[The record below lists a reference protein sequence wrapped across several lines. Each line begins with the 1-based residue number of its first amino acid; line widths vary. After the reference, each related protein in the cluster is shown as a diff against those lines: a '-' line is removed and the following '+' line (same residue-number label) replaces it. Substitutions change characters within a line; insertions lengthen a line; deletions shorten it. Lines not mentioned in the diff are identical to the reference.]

1 MCEAVFSHHTALPDN
16 ISPKGEDGYRNRLCC
31 EAAELQEIESYFW
44 EEIISEEDLIAKL
57 KQNRPLNV
65 KAGFDPTAPDLHL
78 GHTVVLQKMKHF
90 QELGHNVTFLIGD
103 FTGMIG
109 DPTGKSETRKPLI
122 KEQVLANAETYKE
135 QVFKILDPEKT
146 KICFNSAWLEPLTM
160 KETLSLMAKFTVA
173 RIIERDDFQK
183 RYKSG
188 EPIGMHE
195 FMYPIMQ
202 GFDSV
207 NMNAD
212 IELGGTDQKFNLL
225 VGRDLLRQ
233 YGKEAQVA
241 ITMPIIE
248 GLDGVQKMSKSLG
261 NYVGISESPKDM
273 FGKLMSISDELMFR
287 YYTLLSD
294 MSLKDIEKM
303 KQDIETGDFPMT
315 AKKNLAKEI
324 VSRYH
329 GTKAGVEAEEE
340 FVRVFSNKNVP
351 TDIQEYKIQGCFL
364 DIILALNF
372 ASSKSEARRLAE
384 QGGIHFEN
392 EKVYDLTTAPEHE
405 GILKVGKRKFAKLI
419 K

>member
-1 MCEAVFSHHTALPDN
+1 MHD
-16 ISPKGEDGYRNRLCC
+16 
-31 EAAELQEIESYFW
+31 IESQL
-44 EEIISEEDLIAKL
+44 ELIKRGTAEIISEEDLIAKL

-303 KQDIETGDFPMT
+303 KQDIETGDFHPMT

-329 GTKAGVEAEEE
+329 GTKAGVEPEEE

>member
-1 MCEAVFSHHTALPDN
+1 MEDINTQLELIRRGTA
-16 ISPKGEDGYRNRLCC
+16 
-31 EAAELQEIESYFW
+31 
-44 EEIISEEDLIAKL
+44 EIISEEDLIAKL
-57 KQNRPLNV
+57 KENRPLNV

-109 DPTGKSETRKPLI
+109 DPTGKSETRKPLT

-146 KICFNSAWLEPLTM
+146 KICFNSSWLEPMTM

-183 RYKSG
+183 RYKAG

-202 GFDSV
+202 GYDSV
-207 NMNAD
+207 CMNAD

-233 YGKEAQVA
+233 YGKQAQIA

-273 FGKLMSISDELMFR
+273 FGKLMSITDELMFR

-294 MSLKDIEKM
+294 MSLADIEKM
-303 KQDIETGDFPMT
+303 KKDIETGDFHPMQ
-315 AKKNLAKEI
+315 AKKNLAREI
-324 VSRYH
+324 VTRYH
-329 GTKAGVEAEEE
+329 GAQAGLDAEEE
-340 FVRVFSNKNVP
+340 FVRIFSNRNTP
-351 TDIQEYKIQGCFL
+351 TDIQEYKISGNFL

-384 QGGIHFEN
+384 QGGVHFEN
-392 EKVYDLTTAPEHE
+392 EKIYDLKIIPDHE
-405 GILKVGKRKFAKLI
+405 GILKVGKRKFAKLV

>member
-1 MCEAVFSHHTALPDN
+1 MQD
-16 ISPKGEDGYRNRLCC
+16 
-31 EAAELQEIESYFW
+31 IESQL
-44 EEIISEEDLIAKL
+44 ELIKRGTAEIISEEDLIAKL

-90 QELGHNVTFLIGD
+90 RELGHNVTFLIGD

-109 DPTGKSETRKPLI
+109 DPTGKSETRKPLT

-183 RYKSG
+183 RYKAG

-207 NMNAD
+207 NMNTD

-273 FGKLMSISDELMFR
+273 FGKLMSITDELMFR
-287 YYTLLSD
+287 YYELLSD
-294 MSLKDIEKM
+294 MSLKDIAKM
-303 KQDIETGDFPMT
+303 KQDIETGDFHPMT

-340 FVRVFSNKNVP
+340 FVRVFSNKNIP

-384 QGGIHFEN
+384 QGGVHFEN
-392 EKVYDLTTAPEHE
+392 EKVYDLTLTPEHD

>member
-1 MCEAVFSHHTALPDN
+1 MHD
-16 ISPKGEDGYRNRLCC
+16 
-31 EAAELQEIESYFW
+31 IESQL
-44 EEIISEEDLIAKL
+44 ELIKRGTAEIISEEDLIAKL

-303 KQDIETGDFPMT
+303 KQDIETGDFHTMT

>member
-1 MCEAVFSHHTALPDN
+1 MQD
-16 ISPKGEDGYRNRLCC
+16 
-31 EAAELQEIESYFW
+31 IESQL
-44 EEIISEEDLIAKL
+44 ELIKRGTAEIISEEDLIAKL

-109 DPTGKSETRKPLI
+109 DPTGKSETRKPLT

-160 KETLSLMAKFTVA
+160 KEILSLMAKFTVA

-183 RYKSG
+183 RYKAG

-207 NMNAD
+207 NMNTD

-273 FGKLMSISDELMFR
+273 FGKLMSITDELMFR

-303 KQDIETGDFPMT
+303 KQDIETGDFHPMT
-315 AKKNLAKEI
+315 AKKNLAREI

-340 FVRVFSNKNVP
+340 FVRVFSNKNIP

-384 QGGIHFEN
+384 QGGVHFEN
-392 EKVYDLTTAPEHE
+392 EKVYDLTLTPEHD

>member
-1 MCEAVFSHHTALPDN
+1 MQD
-16 ISPKGEDGYRNRLCC
+16 
-31 EAAELQEIESYFW
+31 IESQL
-44 EEIISEEDLIAKL
+44 ELIKRGTAEIISEEDLIAKL

-109 DPTGKSETRKPLI
+109 DPTGKSETRKPLT

-146 KICFNSAWLEPLTM
+146 KICFNSSWLEPMTM

-183 RYKSG
+183 RYKAG

-202 GFDSV
+202 GYDSV
-207 NMNAD
+207 CMNAD

-233 YGKEAQVA
+233 YGKQAQIA

-261 NYVGISESPKDM
+261 NYVGIYESHKDM
-273 FGKLMSISDELMFR
+273 FGKLMSITDELMFR

-294 MSLKDIEKM
+294 MSLADIEKM
-303 KQDIETGDFPMT
+303 KKDIETGDFHPMQ
-315 AKKNLAKEI
+315 AKKNLAREI
-324 VSRYH
+324 VTRYH
-329 GTKAGVEAEEE
+329 GAQAGLDAEEE
-340 FVRVFSNKNVP
+340 FVRIFSNRNTP
-351 TDIQEYKIQGCFL
+351 TDIQEYKISGNFL

-384 QGGIHFEN
+384 QGGVHFEN
-392 EKVYDLTTAPEHE
+392 EKIYDLTITPDHE
-405 GILKVGKRKFAKLI
+405 GILKVGKRKFAKLV

>member
-1 MCEAVFSHHTALPDN
+1 MHD
-16 ISPKGEDGYRNRLCC
+16 
-31 EAAELQEIESYFW
+31 IESQL
-44 EEIISEEDLIAKL
+44 ELIKRGTAEIISEEDLIAKL

-109 DPTGKSETRKPLI
+109 DPTGKSETRKPLT

-294 MSLKDIEKM
+294 MSLKYIEKM
-303 KQDIETGDFPMT
+303 KQDIETGDFHPMT

>member
-1 MCEAVFSHHTALPDN
+1 MQDIATQLELIKRGTA
-16 ISPKGEDGYRNRLCC
+16 
-31 EAAELQEIESYFW
+31 
-44 EEIISEEDLIAKL
+44 EIISEEDLVAKL
-57 KQNRPLNV
+57 KENRPLNV

-90 QELGHNVTFLIGD
+90 QELGHNVSFLIGD

-109 DPTGKSETRKPLI
+109 DPTGKSETRKPLT

-146 KICFNSAWLEPLTM
+146 KICFNSAWLEILTM
-160 KETLSLMAKFTVA
+160 KEVLSLMGKFTVA

-183 RYKSG
+183 RYKAG

-207 NMNAD
+207 NMD
-212 IELGGTDQKFNLL
+212 TDVELGGTDQKFNLL

-233 YGKEAQVA
+233 YGKQAQVA

-273 FGKLMSISDELMFR
+273 FGKLMSITDELMFR

-294 MSLKDIEKM
+294 MSMQDIEKM
-303 KQDIETGDFPMT
+303 KHDIETGDFHPMT

-324 VSRYH
+324 VARYH

-340 FVRVFSNKNVP
+340 FVRVFSNKNIP
-351 TDIQEYKIQGCFL
+351 TDITEYKINGNFL
-364 DIILALNF
+364 DIIVSLNF

-392 EKVYDLTTAPEHE
+392 EKIYDLTLIPEHD
-405 GILKVGKRKFAKLI
+405 GILKVGKRKFAKLV

>member
-1 MCEAVFSHHTALPDN
+1 MQD
-16 ISPKGEDGYRNRLCC
+16 
-31 EAAELQEIESYFW
+31 IESQL
-44 EEIISEEDLIAKL
+44 ELIKRGTAEIISEEDLIAKL

-109 DPTGKSETRKPLI
+109 DPTGKSETRKPLT

-160 KETLSLMAKFTVA
+160 KESLSLMAKFTVA

-183 RYKSG
+183 RYKAG

-273 FGKLMSISDELMFR
+273 FGKLMSITDELMFR
-287 YYTLLSD
+287 YYELLSD

-303 KQDIETGDFPMT
+303 KQDIETGDFHPMT

-324 VSRYH
+324 VTRYH
-329 GTKAGVEAEEE
+329 GTKAGIEAEEE
-340 FVRVFSNKNVP
+340 FVRVFSNKNIP

-384 QGGIHFEN
+384 QGGVHFEN
-392 EKVYDLTTAPEHE
+392 EKVYDLTLTPEHE

>member
-1 MCEAVFSHHTALPDN
+1 MEDINTQLELIRRGTA
-16 ISPKGEDGYRNRLCC
+16 
-31 EAAELQEIESYFW
+31 
-44 EEIISEEDLIAKL
+44 EIISEEDLIAKL
-57 KQNRPLNV
+57 KENRPLNV

-109 DPTGKSETRKPLI
+109 DPTGKSETRKPLT

-135 QVFKILDPEKT
+135 QVFKILDQEKT
-146 KICFNSAWLEPLTM
+146 KICFNSSWLEPITM

-183 RYKSG
+183 RYKAG

-202 GFDSV
+202 GYDSV
-207 NMNAD
+207 CMNAD

-233 YGKEAQVA
+233 YGKQAQIA

-273 FGKLMSISDELMFR
+273 FGKIMSITDELMFR

-294 MSLKDIEKM
+294 MSLADIEKM
-303 KQDIETGDFPMT
+303 KKDIETGDFHPMQ
-315 AKKNLAKEI
+315 AKKNLAREI
-324 VSRYH
+324 VTRYH
-329 GTKAGVEAEEE
+329 GAQAGLDAEEE
-340 FVRVFSNKNVP
+340 FVRIFSNRNTP
-351 TDIQEYKIQGCFL
+351 TDIQEYKISGNFL

-384 QGGIHFEN
+384 QGGVHFEN
-392 EKVYDLTTAPEHE
+392 EKIYDLTITPDHE
-405 GILKVGKRKFAKLI
+405 GILKVGKRKFAKLV

>member
-1 MCEAVFSHHTALPDN
+1 MHD
-16 ISPKGEDGYRNRLCC
+16 
-31 EAAELQEIESYFW
+31 IESQL
-44 EEIISEEDLIAKL
+44 ELIKRGTAEIISEEDLIAKL

-188 EPIGMHE
+188 EHIGMHE

-303 KQDIETGDFPMT
+303 KQDIETGDFHPMT

>member
-1 MCEAVFSHHTALPDN
+1 MQD
-16 ISPKGEDGYRNRLCC
+16 
-31 EAAELQEIESYFW
+31 IESQL
-44 EEIISEEDLIAKL
+44 ELIKRGTAEIISEEDLIAKL
-57 KQNRPLNV
+57 KENRPLNV

-103 FTGMIG
+103 FTGMVG
-109 DPTGKSETRKPLI
+109 DPTGKSETRKPLT

-183 RYKSG
+183 RYKAG

-207 NMNAD
+207 NMNTD

-233 YGKEAQVA
+233 YGKQAQVA

-273 FGKLMSISDELMFR
+273 FGKLMSITDELMFR
-287 YYTLLSD
+287 YYELLSD
-294 MSLKDIEKM
+294 MSLKDIAKM
-303 KQDIETGDFPMT
+303 KQDIETGDFHPMT

-329 GTKAGVEAEEE
+329 GAKAGAEAEEE
-340 FVRVFSNKNVP
+340 FVRVFSNKNIP
-351 TDIQEYKIQGCFL
+351 TDIQEYKIHGCFL
-364 DIILALNF
+364 DIMLALNF

-384 QGGIHFEN
+384 QGGVHFEN
-392 EKVYDLTTAPEHE
+392 EKVYDLTLTPEHE

>member
-1 MCEAVFSHHTALPDN
+1 MQD
-16 ISPKGEDGYRNRLCC
+16 
-31 EAAELQEIESYFW
+31 IESQL
-44 EEIISEEDLIAKL
+44 ELIKRGTAEIISEEDLIAKL

-109 DPTGKSETRKPLI
+109 DPTGKSETRKPLT

-146 KICFNSAWLEPLTM
+146 KMCFNSAWLEPLTM

-183 RYKSG
+183 RYKAG

-207 NMNAD
+207 NMNTD

-273 FGKLMSISDELMFR
+273 FGKLMSITDELMFR

-303 KQDIETGDFPMT
+303 KQDIETGDFHPMT

-340 FVRVFSNKNVP
+340 FVRVFSNKNIP

-384 QGGIHFEN
+384 QGGVHFEN
-392 EKVYDLTTAPEHE
+392 EKVYDLTLTPEHD

>member
-1 MCEAVFSHHTALPDN
+1 MQD
-16 ISPKGEDGYRNRLCC
+16 
-31 EAAELQEIESYFW
+31 IESQLALIKRGTA
-44 EEIISEEDLIAKL
+44 EIISEEDLIAKL

-109 DPTGKSETRKPLI
+109 DPTGKSETRKPLT
-122 KEQVLANAETYKE
+122 KEQVIANAETYKE

-146 KICFNSAWLEPLTM
+146 KICFNSTWLEPLTM

-183 RYKSG
+183 RYKAG

-207 NMNAD
+207 NMNTD
-212 IELGGTDQKFNLL
+212 VELGGTDQKFNLL

-261 NYVGISESPKDM
+261 NYVGISESPKEM
-273 FGKLMSISDELMFR
+273 FGKLMSITDDLMFR
-287 YYTLLSD
+287 YYELLSD
-294 MSLKDIEKM
+294 MSLQDIEKM
-303 KQDIETGDFPMT
+303 KKDIETGDFHPMT

-324 VSRYH
+324 VARYH
-329 GTKAGVEAEEE
+329 GTKAGAEAEEE
-340 FVRVFSNKNVP
+340 FVRVFSNNNIPK
-351 TDIQEYKIQGCFL
+351 DIEEYKIQGTFL

-392 EKVYDLTTAPEHE
+392 EKIYDLTTVPDHE

>member
-1 MCEAVFSHHTALPDN
+1 MQD
-16 ISPKGEDGYRNRLCC
+16 
-31 EAAELQEIESYFW
+31 IESQL
-44 EEIISEEDLIAKL
+44 ELIKRGTAEIISEEDLIAKL
-57 KQNRPLNV
+57 KQNRSLNV

-109 DPTGKSETRKPLI
+109 DPTGKSETRKPLT

-183 RYKSG
+183 RYKAG

-207 NMNAD
+207 NMNTD

-233 YGKEAQVA
+233 YGKDAQVA

-273 FGKLMSISDELMFR
+273 FGKLMSITDELMFR

-303 KQDIETGDFPMT
+303 KQDIETGDFHPMT

-329 GTKAGVEAEEE
+329 GTKAGIEAEEE
-340 FVRVFSNKNVP
+340 FVRVFSNKNIP

-384 QGGIHFEN
+384 QGGVHFEN
-392 EKVYDLTTAPEHE
+392 EKVYDLTLTPEHE

>member
-1 MCEAVFSHHTALPDN
+1 MEDINTQLELIKRGTA
-16 ISPKGEDGYRNRLCC
+16 
-31 EAAELQEIESYFW
+31 
-44 EEIISEEDLIAKL
+44 EIISEEDLIAKL

-109 DPTGKSETRKPLI
+109 DPTGKSETRKPLT
-122 KEQVLANAETYKE
+122 KEQVIANAETYKE

-183 RYKSG
+183 RYKAG

-207 NMNAD
+207 NMNTD

-273 FGKLMSISDELMFR
+273 FGKLMSITDELMFR

-303 KQDIETGDFPMT
+303 KQDIETGDFHPMT
-315 AKKNLAKEI
+315 AKKNLAREI

-340 FVRVFSNKNVP
+340 FVRVFSNKNIP

-384 QGGIHFEN
+384 QGGVHFEN
-392 EKVYDLTTAPEHE
+392 EKVYDLTLTPEHD

>member
-1 MCEAVFSHHTALPDN
+1 MQD
-16 ISPKGEDGYRNRLCC
+16 
-31 EAAELQEIESYFW
+31 IESQL
-44 EEIISEEDLIAKL
+44 ELIKRGTAEIISEEDLIAKL

-109 DPTGKSETRKPLI
+109 DPTGKSETRKPLT

-183 RYKSG
+183 RYKAG

-207 NMNAD
+207 NMNTD

-273 FGKLMSISDELMFR
+273 FGKLMSIPDTLITR
-287 YYTLLSD
+287 YYSLLTDVEQEDLMRMDEMIASNSINPRDVKMELAYMITAEYHGKEGADKAQEDFINVVSNKGIPDDIESVKIESEGVNILDLLVRLGFVQSKGEAKRLIQGGGVKLDGEKLSD
-294 MSLKDIEKM
+294 MSFMVKPNMDMVL
-303 KQDIETGDFPMT
+303 Q
-315 AKKNLAKEI
+315 A
-324 VSRYH
+324 
-329 GTKAGVEAEEE
+329 
-340 FVRVFSNKNVP
+340 
-351 TDIQEYKIQGCFL
+351 
-364 DIILALNF
+364 
-372 ASSKSEARRLAE
+372 
-384 QGGIHFEN
+384 
-392 EKVYDLTTAPEHE
+392 
-405 GILKVGKRKFAKLI
+405 GKRKFAKLV
-419 K
+419 

>member
-1 MCEAVFSHHTALPDN
+1 MHD
-16 ISPKGEDGYRNRLCC
+16 
-31 EAAELQEIESYFW
+31 IESQL
-44 EEIISEEDLIAKL
+44 ELIKRGTAEIISEEDLIAKL

-109 DPTGKSETRKPLI
+109 DPTGKSETRKPLT

-183 RYKSG
+183 RYKAG

-207 NMNAD
+207 NMDTD

-273 FGKLMSISDELMFR
+273 FGKLMSITDELMFR

-303 KQDIETGDFPMT
+303 KQDIETGDFHPMT
-315 AKKNLAKEI
+315 AKKNLAREI

-329 GTKAGVEAEEE
+329 GTKAGIEAEEE
-340 FVRVFSNKNVP
+340 FVRVFSNKNIP

-392 EKVYDLTTAPEHE
+392 EKVYDLTLIPDHE

>member
-1 MCEAVFSHHTALPDN
+1 MEDINTQLELIRRGTA
-16 ISPKGEDGYRNRLCC
+16 
-31 EAAELQEIESYFW
+31 
-44 EEIISEEDLIAKL
+44 EIISEEDLIAKL
-57 KQNRPLNV
+57 KENRPLNV

-109 DPTGKSETRKPLI
+109 DPTGKSETRKPLT

-146 KICFNSAWLEPLTM
+146 KICFNSSWLEPMTM

-183 RYKSG
+183 RYKAG

-202 GFDSV
+202 GYDSV
-207 NMNAD
+207 CMNAD

-233 YGKEAQVA
+233 YGKQAQIA

-273 FGKLMSISDELMFR
+273 FGKLMSITDELMFR

-294 MSLKDIEKM
+294 MSLADIEKM
-303 KQDIETGDFPMT
+303 KKDIETGDFHPMQ
-315 AKKNLAKEI
+315 AKKNLAREI
-324 VSRYH
+324 VTRYH
-329 GTKAGVEAEEE
+329 GAQAGLDAEEE
-340 FVRVFSNKNVP
+340 FVRIFSNRNTP
-351 TDIQEYKIQGCFL
+351 TDIQEYKISGNFL

-372 ASSKSEARRLAE
+372 ASSKSQARRLAE
-384 QGGIHFEN
+384 QGGVHFEN
-392 EKVYDLTTAPEHE
+392 EKIYDLTITPDHE
-405 GILKVGKRKFAKLI
+405 GILKVGKRKFAKLV

>member
-1 MCEAVFSHHTALPDN
+1 MQD
-16 ISPKGEDGYRNRLCC
+16 
-31 EAAELQEIESYFW
+31 AAAQLELIKRGTS
-44 EEIISEEDLIAKL
+44 EIISEEDLLAKL
-57 KQNRPLNV
+57 KENRPLNV

-90 QELGHNVTFLIGD
+90 QELGHNVSFLIGD

-109 DPTGKSETRKPLI
+109 DPTGKSETRKPLT

-146 KICFNSAWLEPLTM
+146 KICFNSTWLEKLSM
-160 KETLSLMAKFTVA
+160 KEVLNLMGKFTVA

-183 RYKSG
+183 RYKAG

-207 NMNAD
+207 NMD
-212 IELGGTDQKFNLL
+212 TDVELGGTDQKFNLL

-233 YGKEAQVA
+233 YGKQAQVA

-273 FGKLMSISDELMFR
+273 FGKLMSITDELMFR

-294 MSLKDIEKM
+294 MSMSDIEKM
-303 KQDIETGDFPMT
+303 KKEIETGDFHPMT

-324 VSRYH
+324 VSKYH
-329 GTKAGVEAEEE
+329 GQKAGIDAEEE
-340 FVRVFSNKNVP
+340 FVRVFSNKNIP
-351 TDIQEYKIQGCFL
+351 TDIIEHKINGSFL
-364 DIILALNF
+364 DIILSLNF

-384 QGGIHFEN
+384 QGGVHFEN
-392 EKVYDLTTAPEHE
+392 EKVYDLNRLPDYE

>member
-1 MCEAVFSHHTALPDN
+1 MQD
-16 ISPKGEDGYRNRLCC
+16 
-31 EAAELQEIESYFW
+31 IESQL
-44 EEIISEEDLIAKL
+44 ELIKRGTAEIISEEDLIAKL

-109 DPTGKSETRKPLI
+109 DPTGKSETRKPLT

-183 RYKSG
+183 RYKAG

-207 NMNAD
+207 NMNTD

-248 GLDGVQKMSKSLG
+248 GLDGVQKMGKSLG

-273 FGKLMSISDELMFR
+273 FGKLMSITDELMFR

-303 KQDIETGDFPMT
+303 KQDIETGDFHPMT

-329 GTKAGVEAEEE
+329 GTKAGIEAEEE
-340 FVRVFSNKNVP
+340 FVRVFSNKNIP

-384 QGGIHFEN
+384 QGGVHFEN
-392 EKVYDLTTAPEHE
+392 EKVYDLTLTPEHE

>member
-1 MCEAVFSHHTALPDN
+1 MQD
-16 ISPKGEDGYRNRLCC
+16 
-31 EAAELQEIESYFW
+31 IESQL
-44 EEIISEEDLIAKL
+44 ELIKRGTAEIISEEDLIAKL

-109 DPTGKSETRKPLI
+109 DPTGKSETRKPLT

-146 KICFNSAWLEPLTM
+146 KMCFNSAWLEPLTM

-183 RYKSG
+183 RYKAG

-207 NMNAD
+207 NMNTD
-212 IELGGTDQKFNLL
+212 IELGGTDQKFNLI

-273 FGKLMSISDELMFR
+273 FGKLMSITDELMFR

-303 KQDIETGDFPMT
+303 KQDIETGDFHPMT

-340 FVRVFSNKNVP
+340 FVRVFSNKNIP

-384 QGGIHFEN
+384 QGGVHFEN
-392 EKVYDLTTAPEHE
+392 EKVYDLTLTPEHD

>member
-1 MCEAVFSHHTALPDN
+1 MHD
-16 ISPKGEDGYRNRLCC
+16 
-31 EAAELQEIESYFW
+31 IESQL
-44 EEIISEEDLIAKL
+44 ELIKRGTAEIISEEDLIAKL

-303 KQDIETGDFPMT
+303 KQDIETGDFHPMT

-351 TDIQEYKIQGCFL
+351 TDIQEYKLQGCFL

>member
-1 MCEAVFSHHTALPDN
+1 MQDIKSQLELIKRGTA
-16 ISPKGEDGYRNRLCC
+16 
-31 EAAELQEIESYFW
+31 
-44 EEIISEEDLIAKL
+44 EIISEEDLIAKL

-109 DPTGKSETRKPLI
+109 DPTGKSETRKPLT

-183 RYKSG
+183 RYKAG

-207 NMNAD
+207 NVNTD

-273 FGKLMSISDELMFR
+273 FGKLMSITDELMFR

-303 KQDIETGDFPMT
+303 KQDIETGDFHPMT

-329 GTKAGVEAEEE
+329 GTKAGIEAEEE
-340 FVRVFSNKNVP
+340 FVRVFSNKNIP

-384 QGGIHFEN
+384 QGGVHFEN
-392 EKVYDLTTAPEHE
+392 EKVYDLTLTPEHE

>member
-1 MCEAVFSHHTALPDN
+1 MQD
-16 ISPKGEDGYRNRLCC
+16 
-31 EAAELQEIESYFW
+31 IESQLALIKRGTA
-44 EEIISEEDLIAKL
+44 EIISEEDLIAKL

-109 DPTGKSETRKPLI
+109 DPTGKSETRKPLT
-122 KEQVLANAETYKE
+122 KEQVIANAETYKE

-146 KICFNSAWLEPLTM
+146 KICFNSTWLEQLTM

-183 RYKSG
+183 RYKAG

-207 NMNAD
+207 NMNTD
-212 IELGGTDQKFNLL
+212 VELGGTDQKFNLL

-261 NYVGISESPKDM
+261 NYVGISESPKEM
-273 FGKLMSISDELMFR
+273 FGKLMSITDDLMFR
-287 YYTLLSD
+287 YYELLSD
-294 MSLKDIEKM
+294 MSLQDIEKM
-303 KQDIETGDFPMT
+303 KKDIETGDFHPMT

-324 VSRYH
+324 VARYH
-329 GTKAGVEAEEE
+329 GTKAGAEAEEE
-340 FVRVFSNKNVP
+340 FVRVFSNKNIP
-351 TDIQEYKIQGCFL
+351 TDIEEYKIQGTFL

-392 EKVYDLTTAPEHE
+392 EKIYDLTTVPDHE

>member
-1 MCEAVFSHHTALPDN
+1 MQD
-16 ISPKGEDGYRNRLCC
+16 
-31 EAAELQEIESYFW
+31 IESQL
-44 EEIISEEDLIAKL
+44 ELIKRGTAEIISEEDLIAKL

-109 DPTGKSETRKPLI
+109 DPTGKSETRKPLT

-183 RYKSG
+183 RYKAG

-207 NMNAD
+207 NMNTD

-261 NYVGISESPKDM
+261 NCIY
-273 FGKLMSISDELMFR
+273 LSDEPDVIKKKIMSMFTDPTHIKKDDPGHTEGNPVFIYLDAFCKDEYFAEFLPEYSCLEELKEHYR
-287 YYTLLSD
+287 RGGLGD
-294 MSLKDIEKM
+294 MTVKKFLNNVIQTELRPILEKRKMWEQKLPDVYDIL
-303 KQDIETGDFPMT
+303 QT
-315 AKKNLAKEI
+315 
-324 VSRYH
+324 
-329 GTKAGVEAEEE
+329 GTKVAQDAAADTMRD
-340 FVRVFSNKNVP
+340 VRRAM
-351 TDIQEYKIQGCFL
+351 KIDYFDNDNL
-364 DIILALNF
+364 LKLN
-372 ASSKSEARRLAE
+372 A
-384 QGGIHFEN
+384 
-392 EKVYDLTTAPEHE
+392 
-405 GILKVGKRKFAKLI
+405 
-419 K
+419 

>member
-1 MCEAVFSHHTALPDN
+1 MQD
-16 ISPKGEDGYRNRLCC
+16 
-31 EAAELQEIESYFW
+31 IESQL
-44 EEIISEEDLIAKL
+44 ELIKRGTAEIISEEDLIAKL

-109 DPTGKSETRKPLI
+109 DPTGKSETRKPLT

-183 RYKSG
+183 RYKAG

-207 NMNAD
+207 NMNTD

-273 FGKLMSISDELMFR
+273 FGKLMSITDELMFR

-303 KQDIETGDFPMT
+303 KQDIETGDFHPMT
-315 AKKNLAKEI
+315 AKKNLAREI

-340 FVRVFSNKNVP
+340 FVRVFSNKNIP

-384 QGGIHFEN
+384 QGGVYFEN
-392 EKVYDLTTAPEHE
+392 EKVYDLTLTPEHD

>member
-1 MCEAVFSHHTALPDN
+1 MQDIATQLELIKRGTA
-16 ISPKGEDGYRNRLCC
+16 
-31 EAAELQEIESYFW
+31 
-44 EEIISEEDLIAKL
+44 EIISEEDLVAKL
-57 KQNRPLNV
+57 KENRPLNV

-90 QELGHNVTFLIGD
+90 QELGHNVSFLIGD

-109 DPTGKSETRKPLI
+109 DPTGKSETRKPLT

-146 KICFNSAWLEPLTM
+146 KICFNSAWLEILTM
-160 KETLSLMAKFTVA
+160 KEVLSLMGKFTVA

-183 RYKSG
+183 RYKAG

-207 NMNAD
+207 NMD
-212 IELGGTDQKFNLL
+212 TDVELGGTDQKFNLL

-233 YGKEAQVA
+233 YGKQAQVA

-273 FGKLMSISDELMFR
+273 FGKLMSITDELMFR

-294 MSLKDIEKM
+294 MSMQDIEKM
-303 KQDIETGDFPMT
+303 KHDIETGDFHPMT

-324 VSRYH
+324 VARYH

-340 FVRVFSNKNVP
+340 FVRVFSNKNIP
-351 TDIQEYKIQGCFL
+351 TDITEFKINGNFL
-364 DIILALNF
+364 DIIVSLNF

-392 EKVYDLTTAPEHE
+392 EKIYDLTLIPEHD
-405 GILKVGKRKFAKLI
+405 GILKVGKRKFAKLV

>member
-1 MCEAVFSHHTALPDN
+1 MQD
-16 ISPKGEDGYRNRLCC
+16 
-31 EAAELQEIESYFW
+31 IESQLALIKRGTA
-44 EEIISEEDLIAKL
+44 EIISEEDLIAKL

-109 DPTGKSETRKPLI
+109 DPTGKSETRKPLT
-122 KEQVLANAETYKE
+122 KEQVIANAETYKE

-146 KICFNSAWLEPLTM
+146 KICFNSTWLEPLTM

-183 RYKSG
+183 RYKAG

-207 NMNAD
+207 NMNTD
-212 IELGGTDQKFNLL
+212 VELGGTDQKFNLL

-261 NYVGISESPKDM
+261 NYVGISESPKEM
-273 FGKLMSISDELMFR
+273 FGKLMSITDDLMFR
-287 YYTLLSD
+287 YYELLSD
-294 MSLKDIEKM
+294 MSLHDIEKM
-303 KQDIETGDFPMT
+303 KKDIETGDFHPMT

-324 VSRYH
+324 VARYH
-329 GTKAGVEAEEE
+329 GTKAGAEAEEE
-340 FVRVFSNKNVP
+340 FVRVFSNKNIP
-351 TDIQEYKIQGCFL
+351 TDIEEYKIQGTFL

-392 EKVYDLTTAPEHE
+392 EKIYDLTTAPDHE

>member
-1 MCEAVFSHHTALPDN
+1 MQD
-16 ISPKGEDGYRNRLCC
+16 
-31 EAAELQEIESYFW
+31 IESQL
-44 EEIISEEDLIAKL
+44 ELIKRGTAEIISEEDLIAKL

-109 DPTGKSETRKPLI
+109 DPTGKSETRKPLT

-183 RYKSG
+183 RYKAG

-207 NMNAD
+207 NMNTD

-273 FGKLMSISDELMFR
+273 FGKLMSITDELMFR

-303 KQDIETGDFPMT
+303 KQDIETGDFHPMT
-315 AKKNLAKEI
+315 AKKNLAREI

-340 FVRVFSNKNVP
+340 FVRVFSNKNIP

-384 QGGIHFEN
+384 QGGVYFEN
-392 EKVYDLTTAPEHE
+392 EKIYDLTLTPEHD

>member
-1 MCEAVFSHHTALPDN
+1 MHD
-16 ISPKGEDGYRNRLCC
+16 
-31 EAAELQEIESYFW
+31 IESQL
-44 EEIISEEDLIAKL
+44 ELIKRGTAEIISEEDLIAKL

-273 FGKLMSISDELMFR
+273 F
-287 YYTLLSD
+287 LS
-294 MSLKDIEKM
+294 L
-303 KQDIETGDFPMT
+303 
-315 AKKNLAKEI
+315 
-324 VSRYH
+324 
-329 GTKAGVEAEEE
+329 
-340 FVRVFSNKNVP
+340 
-351 TDIQEYKIQGCFL
+351 
-364 DIILALNF
+364 
-372 ASSKSEARRLAE
+372 
-384 QGGIHFEN
+384 IH
-392 EKVYDLTTAPEHE
+392 
-405 GILKVGKRKFAKLI
+405 I
-419 K
+419 

>member
-1 MCEAVFSHHTALPDN
+1 MHD
-16 ISPKGEDGYRNRLCC
+16 
-31 EAAELQEIESYFW
+31 IESQL
-44 EEIISEEDLIAKL
+44 ELIKRGTAEIISEEDLIAKL

-109 DPTGKSETRKPLI
+109 DPTGKSETRKPLT

-303 KQDIETGDFPMT
+303 KQDIETGDFHPMT

-329 GTKAGVEAEEE
+329 GAKAGVEAEEE

>member
-1 MCEAVFSHHTALPDN
+1 MQD
-16 ISPKGEDGYRNRLCC
+16 
-31 EAAELQEIESYFW
+31 IESQLALIKRGTA
-44 EEIISEEDLIAKL
+44 EIISEEDLIAKL

-109 DPTGKSETRKPLI
+109 DPTGKSETRKPLT
-122 KEQVLANAETYKE
+122 KEQVIANAETYKE

-146 KICFNSAWLEPLTM
+146 KICFNSTWLEPLTM

-183 RYKSG
+183 RYKAG

-207 NMNAD
+207 NMNTD
-212 IELGGTDQKFNLL
+212 VELGGTDQKFNLL

-261 NYVGISESPKDM
+261 NYVGISESPKEM
-273 FGKLMSISDELMFR
+273 FGKLMSITDDLMFR
-287 YYTLLSD
+287 YYELLSD
-294 MSLKDIEKM
+294 ISLQDIEKM
-303 KQDIETGDFPMT
+303 KKDIETGDFHPMT

-324 VSRYH
+324 VARYH
-329 GTKAGVEAEEE
+329 GTKAGTEAEEE
-340 FVRVFSNKNVP
+340 FVRVFSNKNIP
-351 TDIQEYKIQGCFL
+351 TDIEEYKIQGTFL

-392 EKVYDLTTAPEHE
+392 EKIYDLTTVPDHE

>member
-1 MCEAVFSHHTALPDN
+1 MHD
-16 ISPKGEDGYRNRLCC
+16 
-31 EAAELQEIESYFW
+31 IESQL
-44 EEIISEEDLIAKL
+44 ELIKRGTAEIISEEDLIAKL

-303 KQDIETGDFPMT
+303 KQDIETGDFHPMT
-315 AKKNLAKEI
+315 AKKKLEKEI

>member
-1 MCEAVFSHHTALPDN
+1 MQD
-16 ISPKGEDGYRNRLCC
+16 
-31 EAAELQEIESYFW
+31 IESQL
-44 EEIISEEDLIAKL
+44 ELIKRGTAEIISEEDLIAKL
-57 KQNRPLNV
+57 KENRPLNV

-103 FTGMIG
+103 FTGMVG
-109 DPTGKSETRKPLI
+109 DPTGKSETRKPLT

-146 KICFNSAWLEPLTM
+146 KICFNSSWLEPLTM
-160 KETLSLMAKFTVA
+160 KEILSLMAKFTVA

-183 RYKSG
+183 RYKAG

-207 NMNAD
+207 NMNTD
-212 IELGGTDQKFNLL
+212 VELGGTDQKFNLL

-233 YGKEAQVA
+233 YGKQAQVA

-273 FGKLMSISDELMFR
+273 FGKLMSITDELMFR
-287 YYTLLSD
+287 YYELLSD
-294 MSLKDIEKM
+294 MSLKDIAKM
-303 KQDIETGDFPMT
+303 KQDIETGDFHPMT

-329 GTKAGVEAEEE
+329 GAKAGAEAEEE
-340 FVRVFSNKNVP
+340 FVRVFSNKNIP
-351 TDIQEYKIQGCFL
+351 TDIQEYKIHGCFL
-364 DIILALNF
+364 DIMLALNF

-384 QGGIHFEN
+384 QGGVHFEN
-392 EKVYDLTTAPEHE
+392 EKVYDLTLTPEHE